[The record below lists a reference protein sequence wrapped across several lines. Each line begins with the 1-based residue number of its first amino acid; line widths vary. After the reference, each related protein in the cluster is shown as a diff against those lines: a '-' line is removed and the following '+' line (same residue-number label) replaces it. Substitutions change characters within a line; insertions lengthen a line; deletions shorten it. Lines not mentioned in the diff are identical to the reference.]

1 MLYLL
6 RKNRKFITMKFLKT
20 TSGIKTDKILIDMI
34 SGDIKLE
41 MVNKKK
47 S

>member
-1 MLYLL
+1 MLFLL
-6 RKNRKFITMKFLKT
+6 KKSKIYNNVIFENNKLVL
-20 TSGIKTDKILIDMI
+20 KTDKILIDMI